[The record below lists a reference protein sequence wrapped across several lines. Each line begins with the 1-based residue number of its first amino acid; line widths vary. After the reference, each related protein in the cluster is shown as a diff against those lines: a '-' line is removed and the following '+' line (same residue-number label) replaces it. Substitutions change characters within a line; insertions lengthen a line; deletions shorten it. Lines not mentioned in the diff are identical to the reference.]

1 MSGGTAIVQTE
12 RHAQITRMGKAM
24 TPEQKTAIRNHC
36 RFAFETA
43 QPHFAHRIKYGASL
57 VLTVNSG
64 YE

>member
-1 MSGGTAIVQTE
+1 
-12 RHAQITRMGKAM
+12 M
-24 TPEQKTAIRNHC
+24 TPEQKVAIRNHC

-43 QPHFAHRIKYGASL
+43 QPQFASRIKYGASL

>member
-1 MSGGTAIVQTE
+1 MNEHQQTAVN
-12 RHAQITRMGKAM
+12 
-24 TPEQKTAIRNHC
+24 NHC

-43 QPHFAHRIKYGASL
+43 QPQFCYLVEGERISI

>member
-1 MSGGTAIVQTE
+1 MTRHQQIAISN
-12 RHAQITRMGKAM
+12 
-24 TPEQKTAIRNHC
+24 PC

-43 QPHFAHRIKYGASL
+43 NPLFGHLVGESSV